1 MTMRQSTVA
10 GMFYPA
16 DPVQL
21 TRMLDRFF
29 SLTNHTGRD
38 ARGIVSPHAG
48 YVYSGQTAAHAFA
61 AIRDGFDGTFLVIGP
76 SHRGFSTCISAI
88 SWDTPIG
95 QVHNDTELAA
105 LIDLPIDE
113 RAMSYGNENSLEV
126 QVPFIRYRFPGA
138 KIVPIM
144 MGHQTMEEIM
154 RVSRIIRAALNQY
167 PGDVRIVASSDFSH
181 YVPAEKARKDDLYAI
196 EALKDLNVR
205 EFYNRIYQNK
215 ITACGYGPIG
225 TMIEALKTQG
235 ASRCD
240 LLSYTNSGETSGDFQ
255 QVVGYAALAVD

>member
-1 MTMRQSTVA
+1 MTIRRCTVA

-29 SLTNHTGRD
+29 SHTCTARD

-76 SHRGFSTCISAI
+76 SHRGFPTCVSALT
-88 SWDTPIG
+88 WDTPLGPVQNNRDLTSLIG
-95 QVHNDTELAA
+95 
-105 LIDLPIDE
+105 LPIDE
-113 RAMSYGNENSLEV
+113 RAMSFGNENSIEV
-126 QVPFIRYRFPGA
+126 QIPFIRYRFPEA
-138 KIVPIM
+138 TIVPIM
-144 MGHQTMEEIM
+144 MGHQTIEEIF
-154 RVSRIIRAALNQY
+154 RVSDLISAALDAY
-167 PGDVRIVASSDFSH
+167 PGDVKIVASSDFSH
-181 YVPAEKARKDDLYAI
+181 YVTAEKARKDDLFVI

-205 EFYNRIYQNK
+205 EFYNRIYQNN

-225 TMIEALKTQG
+225 AMVKALKNQG
-235 ASRCD
+235 VTRCD
-240 LLSYTNSGETSGDFQ
+240 LLSYTNSGEASGDYS
-255 QVVGYAALAVD
+255 QVVGYAALAVN